1 MFSHL
6 AQGLIFKASPRL
18 IQKPAPPV
26 ANQKLT
32 GLCNGETKTSA
43 SVLNTPHI
51 YNQCICRFRIFWK
64 TYHLVVPKSFCGFNW
79 PVQAGFANVHI
90 LSVRVVGQQLH
101 QCLHIHIVIIIHMTE
116 PPKPGRDIVRKSNM
130 VCTSTHN
137 VTIIIQCLLFSGLNE
152 LVVLNCHLAGQSLAA
167 VGSRAVGVDDMA
179 SCLDKKM
186 DTLSVF
192 MLNST
197 YVYHLRSGHYLI
209 GQVTLHVPY
218 YHLPPNSPAPV
229 S

>member
-1 MFSHL
+1 MATTVIKKVNTKSINIFKHCVLRCCITIVEKFLHL

-43 SVLNTPHI
+43 SVLNTPPHL
-51 YNQCICRFRIFWK
+51 YNQCIYKLRIFWK

-101 QCLHIHIVIIIHMTE
+101 QCLHIHIVIIIYMTE
-116 PPKPGRDIVRKSNM
+116 PPKPDRDIIRTSNM
-130 VCTSTHN
+130 VCFDAKTGTHN

-152 LVVLNCHLAGQSLAA
+152 LVILNCHLAGQSLAA
-167 VGSRAVGVDDMA
+167 VGSRAVGVDGMA
-179 SCLDKKM
+179 S
-186 DTLSVF
+186 
-192 MLNST
+192 
-197 YVYHLRSGHYLI
+197 
-209 GQVTLHVPY
+209 
-218 YHLPPNSPAPV
+218 
-229 S
+229 